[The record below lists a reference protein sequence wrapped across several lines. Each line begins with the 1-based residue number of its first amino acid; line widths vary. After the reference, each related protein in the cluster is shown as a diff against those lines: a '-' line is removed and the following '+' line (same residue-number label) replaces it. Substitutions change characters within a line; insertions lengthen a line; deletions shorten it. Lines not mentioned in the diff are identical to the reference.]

1 MRYKTAFMS
10 ILNLMDFEDKERP
23 LTAEEFED
31 PNSKA
36 LCTILY
42 MYSMETPFC
51 NEISVWTPPPD
62 ATLGGALYQMM
73 SKSKSV
79 PFEVA

>member
-1 MRYKTAFMS
+1 
-10 ILNLMDFEDKERP
+10 
-23 LTAEEFED
+23 
-31 PNSKA
+31 
-36 LCTILY
+36 

-79 PFEVA
+79 PFEVAQEESERRVRELGPFDRCM